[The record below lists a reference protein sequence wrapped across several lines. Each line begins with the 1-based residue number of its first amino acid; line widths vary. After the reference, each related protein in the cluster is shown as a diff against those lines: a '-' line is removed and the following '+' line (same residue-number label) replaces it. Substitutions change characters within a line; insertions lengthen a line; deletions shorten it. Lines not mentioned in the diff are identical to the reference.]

1 MCDYSLFAVRNRL
14 AGEGEELVVHR
25 FDTGARGFAAVK
37 DIELQANEKQETS
50 GWWSTFKNW
59 ISSGSSISVP
69 AICIPPG
76 ARLLLTDIPCG
87 AQKSLGIGPSEIAV
101 FTEISN
107 RSYSYRDAL
116 ILSNGTQVL
125 LQDLP
130 RGTCAVVLS
139 LSSDA
144 SEEFANEEVLVG
156 SRYKPAKRELNTTFG
171 D

>member
-1 MCDYSLFAVRNRL
+1 MCDYSLFTIRNRL
-14 AGEGEELVVHR
+14 AEEGEELVVHR
-25 FDTGARGFAAVK
+25 FETGARGFASVK
-37 DIELQANEKQETS
+37 DLELPTGKKEEKHC
-50 GWWSTFKNW
+50 WWSSVKNW
-59 ISSGSSISVP
+59 LSSISSPPVS

-76 ARLLLTDIPCG
+76 ARLLLTNVPTE
-87 AQKSLGIGPSEIAV
+87 AQEALDIGPSEIAV

-125 LQDLP
+125 LQDLAK
-130 RGTCAVVLS
+130 GTRAVVLS

-144 SEEFANEEVLVG
+144 SEEFANEEMQMAPLHRQ
-156 SRYKPAKRELNTTFG
+156 SRRERNAAFR